1 MGSAWRAY
9 KNSDFFCF
17 CRKDITHGGSF
28 YGPVTREVYLLECCT
43 HGEGSV
49 VINGTR
55 FPVKPGDCYV
65 LLPGDKVAH
74 SSSVATPRGGY
85 SCVLGGK
92 ELGRAFAAAGITSQT
107 PFAPAELF
115 PKILD
120 RIIKLEQLR
129 YATDISTEYLRMG
142 YTYEILALLT
152 GHTQEKEQD
161 AWASRVLQL
170 IEASY
175 NQPITV
181 QWLADQMGLER
192 CYFSKVFKKKNGKT
206 PAAYLAQMRVEKAC
220 ERLLQTSEPVSAV
233 AAEVGL
239 DARNFARIFKQVTGK
254 TPKQYK
260 IID

>member
-1 MGSAWRAY
+1 MSSAWRAY

-17 CRKDITHGGSF
+17 CVKDVTHGGSV
-28 YGPVTREVYLLECCT
+28 YGPITREVYLLECCT

-74 SSSVATPRGGY
+74 SSSTTSPRGGY

-92 ELGRAFAAAGITSQT
+92 ELDRAFAAAGITSQS
-107 PFAPAELF
+107 PFVPGELF
-115 PKILD
+115 SKILE
-120 RIIKLEQLR
+120 RIVKLEQLR

-152 GHTQEKEQD
+152 GQAREKEQD

-170 IEASY
+170 MEASY

-192 CYFSKVFKKKNGKT
+192 CYFSKIFKEKTGKT
-206 PAAYLAQMRVEKAC
+206 PAACLSQLRIEKAC
-220 ERLLQTSEPVSAV
+220 QLLLQTGEPVSAV

-239 DARNFARIFKQVTGK
+239 DPRNFARIFKQLTGK
-254 TPKQYK
+254 TPRQYK
-260 IID
+260 SIT